1 MSAPVTQNYGPG
13 NVDELL
19 TTSLVN
25 MIPGIRDN
33 VFKSNP
39 VFKWLYEGKGGGKMR
54 KKGGVALSHAEM
66 YAKNTTALSYQRY
79 DVLDTTP
86 QDGLTRDWLPSLVLS
101 SRN

>member
-1 MSAPVTQNYGPG
+1 MAAPLTQNYGPG

-39 VFKWLYEGKGGGKMR
+39 VFKYLYEGKGGGKMR
-54 KKGGVALSHAEM
+54 KKGGVQLSHGEL
-66 YAKNTTALSYQRY
+66 YAVNSTAMSYQRY

-86 QDGLTRDWLPSLVLS
+86 QDGYL
-101 SRN
+101 NN